1 MADSTT
7 VLIKHNLNVDNI
19 EEFRSALEKVL
30 DITIEHTIIIN
41 NDEATINSSEKGW
54 LLVFYDFPDDVN
66 IWLYENI
73 EGGREISFGR
83 YYANIAHFCQ
93 GYMSQWFAIS
103 YYLDKM
109 YPNDETD
116 FLKERTEIYKVAS
129 KFGSDECILLNGSR
143 LDVIAEDVSNGV
155 PLLDAVAQY
164 EEKNPIELIQK
175 PIPVNGFPSQ
185 TNHFYNSR
193 HKILVKLLHE
203 LDENRSYVDSDDWY
217 DTILIDDF
225 RDLKNIAQK

>member
-1 MADSTT
+1 MADSTS
-7 VLIKHNLNVDNI
+7 VLIKHNLNLDNI
-19 EEFRSALEKVL
+19 EEFKSALEKVL

-41 NDEATINSSEKGW
+41 NDEAITNQPDKGW
-54 LLVFYDFPDDVN
+54 MLVVYDPLDDSN

-73 EGGREISFGR
+73 ERGREISFGR
-83 YYANIAHFCQ
+83 YYANIEYFCL
-93 GYMSQWFAIS
+93 GYMSQWFALS
-103 YYLDKM
+103 CYLDKM

-143 LDVIAEDVSNGV
+143 LDAIAEDVSNGV
-155 PLLDAVAQY
+155 PLLKAVAKY
-164 EEKNPIELIQK
+164 EENNPIKLIPK
-175 PIPVNGFPSQ
+175 PIPVNGSHSQ
-185 TNHFYNSR
+185 TNQFYNSR
-193 HKILVKLLHE
+193 HKILVKSLHE

-225 RDLKNIAQK
+225 RDLKI

>member
-1 MADSTT
+1 MADSTS

-19 EEFRSALEKVL
+19 DEFKSALEKVL

-41 NDEATINSSEKGW
+41 DDEAITSNPDKGW
-54 LLVFYDFPDDVN
+54 MLVVYYPLDDSN

-73 EGGREISFGR
+73 EYGREISFGR
-83 YYANIAHFCQ
+83 YYANIAHFFR

-103 YYLDKM
+103 HYLDKM
-109 YPNDETD
+109 YLNDETD
-116 FLKERTEIYKVAS
+116 FLKERTEIYKVAT

-143 LDVIAEDVSNGV
+143 LDAIAEDVSNGV
-155 PLLDAVAQY
+155 PLLKAVAKY
-164 EEKNPIELIQK
+164 EENNPIELIHK
-175 PIPVNGFPSQ
+175 PIPVNGFHSQ
-185 TNHFYNSR
+185 TNQFYNSR
-193 HKILVKLLHE
+193 HKILVKSLHE

-225 RDLKNIAQK
+225 RDLKI